1 MPRHL
6 VFADEGIF
14 ACPLK
19 RSLGSRPPGADRP
32 GWRYRRNVGMGE
44 DPMKQVKLTTARQEC
59 FLKALADKDGWR
71 DTDVWQQRLSLAF
84 YVLTE

>member
-1 MPRHL
+1 
-6 VFADEGIF
+6 
-14 ACPLK
+14 
-19 RSLGSRPPGADRP
+19 
-32 GWRYRRNVGMGE
+32 MGE